1 MFRVSCQLFNTLLV
15 LNCTW
20 ERDGSRCLDRVR
32 LFRVSGRV
40 AVPTAGVFVLFGTIK
55 YWVETLV
62 SCKKNMAR
70 PRDRESESSR
80 VAVSCGRA
88 AVLHC
93 CVYYVR
99 VRVRAAQVLV
109 L

>member
-1 MFRVSCQLFNTLLV
+1 MC
-15 LNCTW
+15 
-20 ERDGSRCLDRVR
+20 VR

-40 AVPTAGVFVLFGTIK
+40 SVAVTTAAGVFVLFGTIK

-70 PRDRESESSR
+70 PREPESPSPRREWP
-80 VAVSCGRA
+80 CGRA